1 LRVVVK
7 RNQVQNELKR
17 AALTYDLDN
26 DLEVK
31 VGDEITLYYLRGGD
45 N

>member
-1 LRVVVK
+1 ME
-7 RNQVQNELKR
+7 NELKR

-26 DLEVK
+26 ALEVK

-45 N
+45 NWLSYN